1 MGSKIKFK
9 EFSKTKNYKM
19 KFSTIIATGLT
30 TSQSASAFFAPIMA
44 PVGSE
49 ECQMLCDKRY
59 APVCGSDGNT
69 YANKCVLER
78 VSCLRGLDLEIVHE
92 GECEV
97 SKVTRRSLDCPR
109 FCHRMYAPVCGSDG
123 ETYPNSCVLQQTACS
138 SPELNL
144 FEVADG
150 DCSAVELKM
159 VENRHDDPKTTPTTK
174 QFALPANEERPIPMI
189 CNRMYAPVCGS
200 NGVTYSNECMMNV
213 DSLERNIDITKL
225 YDGECDA
232 EHTVPEQE
240 CSLMCTREFNPV
252 CGQFGDQFRIYGNPC
267 ELSLAS
273 CLTNGAV
280 RQVDQSKCQNQN
292 DLETTFQLKKSAKRN
307 SPNKKSGSKKRRGR
321 NGSTRDVSKI
331 SKLGAFLNRN

>member
-1 MGSKIKFK
+1 
-9 EFSKTKNYKM
+9 M

-30 TSQSASAFFAPIMA
+30 TSQSAAAFFAPIMA

-49 ECQMLCDKRY
+49 ECKMLCDKRY

-69 YANKCVLER
+69 YANQCVLER
-78 VSCLRGLDLEIVHE
+78 ISCLRGLNLGIVHE
-92 GECEV
+92 GECTV
-97 SKVTRRSLDCPR
+97 SKIARRSADCPR
-109 FCHRMYAPVCGSDG
+109 FCHRIFAPVCGSDG
-123 ETYPNSCVLQQTACS
+123 ETYPNRCVLQQTACS
-138 SPELNL
+138 APELNL

-150 DCSAVELKM
+150 ECSAVEFQLKFAG
-159 VENRHDDPKTTPTTK
+159 NRHTDPNTTPTTE
-174 QFALPANEERPIPMI
+174 QFAFPVREQRPMI

-213 DSLERNIDITKL
+213 DSFERNLDITKL
-225 YDGECDA
+225 HDGECDA
-232 EHTVPEQE
+232 EHTDSVQE

-267 ELSLAS
+267 ELGVAS

-280 RQVDQSKCQNQN
+280 VHVDQSKCQNEN
-292 DLETTFQLKKSAKRN
+292 DRQTTFQLKKSGKRN
-307 SPNKKSGSKKRRGR
+307 SANKKSGSKKRRGR
-321 NGSTRDVSKI
+321 NGPIRDVSKI

>member
-1 MGSKIKFK
+1 
-9 EFSKTKNYKM
+9 M

-30 TSQSASAFFAPIMA
+30 TSQSAAAFFAPIMA

-49 ECQMLCDKRY
+49 ECKMLCDKRY

-69 YANKCVLER
+69 YANQCVLER
-78 VSCLRGLDLEIVHE
+78 ISCLRGLNLEIVHE
-92 GECEV
+92 GECTV
-97 SKVTRRSLDCPR
+97 SKVARRSADCPR
-109 FCHRMYAPVCGSDG
+109 FCHRMFAPVCGSDG

-138 SPELNL
+138 APELNL

-150 DCSAVELKM
+150 ECSAVELKFAG
-159 VENRHDDPKTTPTTK
+159 NRHTDPNTTPTTE
-174 QFALPANEERPIPMI
+174 QFAFPVMKQRPMI

-200 NGVTYSNECMMNV
+200 NGVTYSNECMMDV
-213 DSLERNIDITKL
+213 DSFERNLDITKL
-225 YDGECDA
+225 HDGECDA
-232 EHTVPEQE
+232 EHTDEQVPVQE

-267 ELSLAS
+267 ELGVAS

-280 RQVDQSKCQNQN
+280 VHVDQSKCQNEN
-292 DLETTFQLKKSAKRN
+292 DRQTTFQLKKSGKRN
-307 SPNKKSGSKKRRGR
+307 SANKKSGSKKRRGR
-321 NGSTRDVSKI
+321 NGPIRDVSKI